1 MQSWILL
8 FAAIL
13 FEVSGTL
20 SMKFSDGFSKL
31 IPSVLIFVFYGISF
45 VALTMALKKIDVS
58 TAYAIWSGVGTAL
71 IACFGFFYFHE
82 PASAIKIVCLVLII
96 VGVVG
101 LHYSG
106 LQH

>member
-1 MQSWILL
+1 MQSWIFL

-20 SMKFSDGFSKL
+20 SMKFSEGFSRL

-45 VALTMALKKIDVS
+45 FALTMALKKIDVGI
-58 TAYAIWSGVGTAL
+58 TYAIWSGVGTAL

-82 PASAIKIVCLVLII
+82 PVSAIKIVCIGMII
-96 VGVVG
+96 VGVTG
-101 LHYSG
+101 LCFSG
-106 LQH
+106 VQH